1 MRYTQ
6 GEKLEIIR
14 LVEGSDLPVK
24 TTLEQLQVS
33 RASFY
38 RWYRAYVD
46 QGAEGLAAKPS
57 SHSCYTRR
65 KRCRFH

>member
-14 LVEGSDLPVK
+14 LVETSDLPAK
-24 TTLEQLQVS
+24 TTPKQLQVS

-38 RWYRAYVD
+38 RWYRIYVD
-46 QGAEGLAAKPS
+46 QGAEGLAPKPS
-57 SHSCYTRR
+57 SSRQ
-65 KRCRFH
+65 F

>member
-24 TTLEQLQVS
+24 TTLEQLQSQPRLVLS
-33 RASFY
+33 L
-38 RWYRAYVD
+38 VP
-46 QGAEGLAAKPS
+46 GLCRS
-57 SHSCYTRR
+57 
-65 KRCRFH
+65 RCRRPCSEAFIAAPVLEPDTG